1 MAALLQLP
9 ECLLSEMET
18 CKSRCADAVLGC
30 QHESSPAWDTQL
42 SQSSTQ
48 MTCWQRGR
56 AAGSRGCC
64 ITRCSVPLCGHMHK
78 GQQPQQLLSSECSML
93 PSLALSLAAQARRAA
108 ELCFH
113 AVCLYCRQELQQPSV
128 ARCRGGGGGQKG
140 NTSHFDSIFIYGSIL
155 NLFKTRKS

>member
-64 ITRCSVPLCGHMHK
+64 ITRCSVPLCGHMHR

-93 PSLALSLAAQARRAA
+93 PSLALSLAAQAEDGAACSRAVFPRCLPLLPPGAPAAICGSLQGGRRGA
-108 ELCFH
+108 EGEHLPF
-113 AVCLYCRQELQQPSV
+113 
-128 ARCRGGGGGQKG
+128 
-140 NTSHFDSIFIYGSIL
+140 
-155 NLFKTRKS
+155 